1 MKKEYR
7 DYLDDIINAMT
18 KAEQFIG
25 NMTFEDFKE
34 DEKTAFAVV
43 RALEIIVEATKKLPE
58 SLKSKYPK
66 IPWREISGMRNKL
79 IHEYFGVNLRV
90 VWDTVKKD
98 IPNIKPFFQEIFEKI
113 IDK

>member
-1 MKKEYR
+1 MKKDYR
-7 DYLDDIINAMT
+7 DYLDDIINAIT

-25 NMTFEDFKE
+25 KMTFEDFEK
-34 DEKTAFAVV
+34 DEKTIFAVV
-43 RALEIIVEATKKLPE
+43 RALEIIGEATRKLPE
-58 SLKSKYPK
+58 SLKNKYPK

-98 IPNIKPFFQEIFEKI
+98 IPTIKPFFQEIIK
-113 IDK
+113 KNN

>member
-7 DYLDDIINAMT
+7 DYQDDIINAIT

-25 NMTFEDFKE
+25 RMSFEDFEK
-34 DEKTAFAVV
+34 DEKTIFAVV
-43 RALEIIVEATKKLPE
+43 RALEILGEAAKKLPP
-58 SLKSKYPK
+58 SLKNKYPK

-98 IPNIKPFFQEIFEKI
+98 IPTIKPFLLEIFEEENN
-113 IDK
+113 

>member
-7 DYLDDIINAMT
+7 DYLDDIINAIT

-25 NMTFEDFKE
+25 KMSFEDFEK
-34 DEKTAFAVV
+34 DEKTIFAVV
-43 RALEIIVEATKKLPE
+43 RALEILGEAAKKLPA
-58 SLKSKYPK
+58 SLKNKYPK

-98 IPNIKPFFQEIFEKI
+98 IPTIKPFLREIFEEK
-113 IDK
+113 

>member
-1 MKKEYR
+1 MKKDYR

-18 KAEQFIG
+18 KAEQFIEK
-25 NMTFEDFKE
+25 MAFEDFEE
-34 DEKTAFAVV
+34 DEKTIFAVV
-43 RALEIIVEATKKLPE
+43 RALEIIGEAAKKLPE
-58 SLKSKYPK
+58 SLKNKYPK

-98 IPNIKPFFQEIFEKI
+98 IPKIKPFFQEIIEESN
-113 IDK
+113 

>member
-18 KAEQFIG
+18 KAEQFIE

-43 RALEIIVEATKKLPE
+43 RALEIIGEATTKLPE
-58 SLKSKYPK
+58 SLKNKYPK

-90 VWDTVKKD
+90 VWDTVEKD
-98 IPNIKPFFQEIFEKI
+98 IPNIKPFFQEIFEKSN
-113 IDK
+113 